1 MGRMTDP
8 PERTRGT
15 GELLRSLF
23 EATAG
28 ETGDDFFRA
37 LVRQLAELLESRHA
51 FISELLPSRMRARSL
66 AYWADGRYLEPF
78 EYDLAG
84 SPCETVL
91 GGNVV
96 HVPDNLLA
104 QYPNDK
110 ILARL
115 RFVSYLGIPLLSRD
129 GVVLGHVA
137 ATDDKPML
145 EKIRDYSTFEVF
157 ASRATAELERRRA
170 DAALARVQAKLLQT
184 EKLASLGQL
193 TAGVAHEINTPTGII
208 QSNAD
213 LAKRLL
219 EKLRACLDDR
229 GVSAEAERY
238 FAALVDA
245 TEASSA
251 ASARI
256 AKIVSKLK
264 RFTRVDTAQYQETDI
279 RDGIESTVALLE
291 PQLPPGVVIH
301 RNYGEVPKIRS
312 HPAELN
318 LVFMTLLQNAIEA
331 VDGEGTIT
339 VTTSSDKKHVYAAVA
354 DDGPGIPRET
364 LDHLFEIGFSAKGS
378 RIGMRVGLST
388 AHHII
393 KNHDGD
399 ISVRCGKAGGTE
411 FKITLPIHDAVR
423 P

>member
-1 MGRMTDP
+1 MACMTKSLDQAQ
-8 PERTRGT
+8 GT
-15 GELLRSLF
+15 GQLLRSLF

-37 LVRQLAELLESRHA
+37 LVKQLAVLLESRHA
-51 FISELLPSRMRARSL
+51 FISELLPSGMRARSL
-66 AYWADGRYLEPF
+66 AYWADGRYLDPF
-78 EYDLAG
+78 EYDLAD

-91 GGNVV
+91 EGNIV
-96 HVPDNLLA
+96 HVPDNLLVL
-104 QYPNDK
+104 YPKDK
-110 ILARL
+110 ILAKL
-115 RFVSYLGIPLLSRD
+115 EFESYLGIPLLSRD

-137 ATDDKPML
+137 ATDDKPMFD
-145 EKIRDYSTFEVF
+145 KSRDYSTFEVF

-170 DAALARVQAKLLQT
+170 DAALARVQSKLLQT

-219 EKLRACLDDR
+219 EKLRGSLAGIGLN
-229 GVSAEAERY
+229 AEAERY

-245 TEASSA
+245 TEASFA

-256 AKIVSKLK
+256 TGIVSNLK
-264 RFTRVDTAQYQETDI
+264 KFTRVDTAQYQETDI
-279 RDGIESTVALLE
+279 RDCIESTLALLE
-291 PQLPPGVVIH
+291 PQLRDGVVID
-301 RNYGEVPKIRS
+301 RKYGEIPKIHS

-318 LVFMTLLQNAIEA
+318 QVFMTLLQNAIEA
-331 VDGEGTIT
+331 IDGEGTIT
-339 VTTSSDKKHVYAAVA
+339 ITTSSDEEHVYAAVG

-364 LDHLFEIGFSAKGS
+364 FNHLFEIGFSTKGA

-388 AHHII
+388 AHNII

-399 ISVRCGKAGGTE
+399 ISVECGEASGTK
-411 FKITLPIHDAVR
+411 FKIALPIHQN
-423 P
+423 

>member
-1 MGRMTDP
+1 MNSL
-8 PERTRGT
+8 EQAKGT
-15 GELLRSLF
+15 GALLRSLF

-51 FISELLPSRMRARSL
+51 FIAELLPSRTRARAL
-66 AYWADGRYLEPF
+66 AYWADGRFLDPF

-91 GGNVV
+91 EGNIV
-96 HVPDNLLA
+96 HVPDKLLVR
-104 QYPNDK
+104 YPNDK
-110 ILARL
+110 ILSRL
-115 RFVSYLGIPLLSRD
+115 QFESYLGIPLLSRD

-137 ATDDKPML
+137 ATNDKPML
-145 EKIRDYSTFEVF
+145 EKSRDYSTFEVF
-157 ASRATAELERRRA
+157 ASRVTAELERRRA
-170 DAALARVQAKLLQT
+170 DAALARVQAKLIQT

-208 QSNAD
+208 RSNAD

-219 EKLRACLDDR
+219 EKLRGSLEGDGLND
-229 GVSAEAERY
+229 EAERY

-245 TEASSA
+245 IEASLA

-256 AKIVSKLK
+256 ASIVSNLK
-264 RFTRVDTAQYQETDI
+264 RFIRVDTAQYQETDI
-279 RDGIESTVALLE
+279 RDGIESTLALLE
-291 PQLPPGVVIH
+291 PQLPKGIVID
-301 RNYGEVPKIRS
+301 RKYAEVPKIHS

-318 LVFMTLLQNAIEA
+318 QVFMTLLQNAIDA

-339 VTTSSDKKHVYAAVA
+339 VTTSSDEEHVYAAVA
-354 DDGPGIPRET
+354 DDGPGIPR
-364 LDHLFEIGFSAKGS
+364 DMRDNLFEIGFSTKGA
-378 RIGMRVGLST
+378 RVGMRVGLST

-393 KNHDGD
+393 KNHEGD
-399 ISVRCGKAGGTE
+399 ISVECGEAGGTR
-411 FKITLPIHDAVR
+411 FQIILPIQKD
-423 P
+423 